1 MFSPSPLSTRCTDEG
16 AQYRWPP
23 KDPAKSSSSPYST
36 HGWRAD
42 GSEAPA
48 LFAGATPPGA
58 AGASPFTYGDG
69 GFNPRLQ
76 PTNSATLRRRGT
88 AGITARVGEDDGEED
103 SSVSTDSDDDGEVA
117 GVGLR
122 HGVAQFV
129 EPTAAD
135 LARANGYTSY
145 ESYEQYGQY
154 EQERDYAAEHSPAA
168 HHDGGADEDYDE
180 EAIHDDE
187 DEDDEGATRV
197 RIRRGSEG
205 YEVRPR
211 AWVV

>member
-1 MFSPSPLSTRCTDEG
+1 MFSPFPLSACYTDEG

-58 AGASPFTYGDG
+58 AGASPFTYGGG

-88 AGITARVGEDDGEED
+88 AGITARVGGDDEGED
-103 SSVSTDSDDDGEVA
+103 SSVSTDSDDDGEGEVA
-117 GVGLR
+117 IGQGLS
-122 HGVAQFV
+122 QFV
-129 EPTAAD
+129 EPSAAD

-145 ESYEQYGQY
+145 DGYEQYGQY
-154 EQERDYAAEHSPAA
+154 EQERDYAAEHSLAA
-168 HHDGGADEDYDE
+168 HHDDGADEDYGD

-187 DEDDEGATRV
+187 EEDDEGATRV